1 MEANRTVVVG
11 PMKAVS
17 ASSQAGSDLNTS
29 TGTRQNA
36 SIERRVAWL
45 EEDVAV
51 LHRRV
56 KTEVG
61 EIGGAAGDSGLR
73 ALVGRLHNEL
83 AQERHLRELQEA
95 RLASMEEQL
104 KREQRNREASMTAL
118 SKELE
123 TMVKKLI
130 GRIDQ
135 GLSFS
140 ANSMKERTDQTEMR
154 MRSMLQRVDE
164 GITAAAAIQ
173 EDPLV
178 EASPNR
184 ATGGGSR
191 RSPSPLKQEEAGL
204 NRQAQFRG
212 DPRMSGTVRRQ
223 TARSPQASQCASM
236 RQSPVQTPCST
247 APTSLQVPGAG
258 VGIRP
263 TYAPVPYPTVAGYPG
278 QAVPG
283 SGHIPVGVM
292 GHAAAGGVAR
302 PPHYVNTVAPKGW
315 GAAAPPQGERLHF
328 LKRSLLAATLR
339 VLPPQAMTPEAEKV
353 GAGELPAGVQGTMDG
368 EKPPMSQVEELKKV
382 LEPLKQRYGHY
393 LTQIR
398 PWRDFI
404 RLSKPEGDIQRRLQV
419 NLTHFQI
426 NYAVIFLIQ
435 MLVAII
441 TNPQCLVVISVLAI
455 IWMMFLKKN
464 DDPNW
469 EVSIGG
475 MQLGKTQRWM
485 ALSAITAIVLL
496 SVVGQVFFSA
506 TFFCGIL
513 VIVHGI
519 LHPVP
524 EPAFDE
530 INEVL

>member
-73 ALVGRLHNEL
+73 ALVGRLQNEL

-123 TMVKKLI
+123 TMVTKLI

-278 QAVPG
+278 QDVPG
-283 SGHIPVGVM
+283 SGHIPVGVV

-315 GAAAPPQGERLHF
+315 GAAAPPQG
-328 LKRSLLAATLR
+328 
-339 VLPPQAMTPEAEKV
+339 
-353 GAGELPAGVQGTMDG
+353 
-368 EKPPMSQVEELKKV
+368 
-382 LEPLKQRYGHY
+382 
-393 LTQIR
+393 
-398 PWRDFI
+398 
-404 RLSKPEGDIQRRLQV
+404 
-419 NLTHFQI
+419 
-426 NYAVIFLIQ
+426 
-435 MLVAII
+435 
-441 TNPQCLVVISVLAI
+441 
-455 IWMMFLKKN
+455 
-464 DDPNW
+464 
-469 EVSIGG
+469 
-475 MQLGKTQRWM
+475 
-485 ALSAITAIVLL
+485 
-496 SVVGQVFFSA
+496 
-506 TFFCGIL
+506 
-513 VIVHGI
+513 
-519 LHPVP
+519 
-524 EPAFDE
+524 
-530 INEVL
+530 

>member
-11 PMKAVS
+11 PGPMKAMT

-36 SIERRVAWL
+36 SVERRVAWL

-73 ALVGRLHNEL
+73 AVVGRLHNEL

-95 RLASMEEQL
+95 RLSSMEEQL
-104 KREQRNREASMTAL
+104 KREQRNREASMAAL

-123 TMVKKLI
+123 TMVKQLI

-140 ANSMKERTDQTEMR
+140 ANSMKERTEQTEMR

-164 GITAAAAIQ
+164 GLIAAAAIQ
-173 EDPLV
+173 E

-204 NRQAQFRG
+204 NRQSQFRG

-223 TARSPQASQCASM
+223 AARSPQASQCASM

-263 TYAPVPYPTVAGYPG
+263 TYTPVPYPTVAGYPSQG
-278 QAVPG
+278 VAG
-283 SGHIPVGVM
+283 SGQIPSVM
-292 GHAAAGGVAR
+292 GHPAAGYQMDLLVF
-302 PPHYVNTVAPKGW
+302 
-315 GAAAPPQGERLHF
+315 ER
-328 LKRSLLAATLR
+328 
-339 VLPPQAMTPEAEKV
+339 
-353 GAGELPAGVQGTMDG
+353 
-368 EKPPMSQVEELKKV
+368 
-382 LEPLKQRYGHY
+382 
-393 LTQIR
+393 
-398 PWRDFI
+398 
-404 RLSKPEGDIQRRLQV
+404 
-419 NLTHFQI
+419 
-426 NYAVIFLIQ
+426 
-435 MLVAII
+435 
-441 TNPQCLVVISVLAI
+441 
-455 IWMMFLKKN
+455 
-464 DDPNW
+464 
-469 EVSIGG
+469 
-475 MQLGKTQRWM
+475 
-485 ALSAITAIVLL
+485 
-496 SVVGQVFFSA
+496 
-506 TFFCGIL
+506 
-513 VIVHGI
+513 
-519 LHPVP
+519 
-524 EPAFDE
+524 
-530 INEVL
+530 